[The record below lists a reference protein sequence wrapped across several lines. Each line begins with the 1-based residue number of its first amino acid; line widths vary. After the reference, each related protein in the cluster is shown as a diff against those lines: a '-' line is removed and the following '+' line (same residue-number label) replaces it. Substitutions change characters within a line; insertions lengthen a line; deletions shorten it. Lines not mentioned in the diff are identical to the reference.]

1 MYYMG
6 SNPTLEWLSGLMN
19 YFRKDELQ
27 PEDIS
32 QNVIQEIIQT
42 YPVLT

>member
-27 PEDIS
+27 PEDVNPTVT
-32 QNVIQEIIQT
+32 QGIIQT
-42 YPVLT
+42 HARLA